1 MNMPRVAMYIWR
13 FDPVIGG
20 AEQQCRR
27 LSEELLKKGL
37 EVFIITERL
46 KDTKGFEY
54 RYGIPIYRVS
64 GMAWARQLSG
74 TIKHCFRFFKKEKT
88 SGSLFSGN
96 KFGIPLGFLSFFTYT
111 LPNYCFFLSSLRLF
125 YKKRKDYDII
135 HVHEAHWIASFA
147 VTIAKLLKKK
157 VVVKEAI
164 AGDIMTIAMQSS
176 RGQKKAM
183 QADAFIA
190 ISDKIYSDLV
200 SMGVNKEKIKKIPNG
215 VIVDNEQWKLDSNKE
230 KKVICVTKI
239 NRLPNKGLDVLL
251 KALGVLLHQRGR
263 KVDLQICGKGD
274 ADFWIR
280 LACELGVRDCI
291 NFTGFVDD
299 VRPYLLSSYLFVIP
313 SREEGMSNAL
323 LEAMSFGMP
332 CVATDISGSQDLIQH
347 GVNGLLVP
355 KDNPEALADAIIY
368 ILDNPDK
375 ALVMGKMARKTIEKS
390 YTIPMISDKYI
401 ELYKELVSKG

>member
-1 MNMPRVAMYIWR
+1 MPRVAMYIWR

-20 AEQQCRR
+20 AEQQCRL

-37 EVFIITERL
+37 GVFIVTERL
-46 KDTKGFEY
+46 KGTKGFEH

-64 GMAWARQLSG
+64 GMAWARQLPGS
-74 TIKHCFRFFKKEKT
+74 IKHCFRFFKKEKT
-88 SGSLFSGN
+88 SESLFSDN
-96 KFGIPLGFLSFFTYT
+96 KFGMPRGFLSFFTYT
-111 LPNYCFFLSSLRLF
+111 LPNYCFFLSSLKLF
-125 YKKRKDYDII
+125 FNKRNDYDII

-147 VTIAKLLKKK
+147 VTIAKLFKKK

-164 AGDIMTIAMQSS
+164 AGDIMTINMQSS
-176 RGQKKAM
+176 CGQKKAM

-190 ISDKIYSDLV
+190 ISGKIYSDLV
-200 SMGVNKEKIKKIPNG
+200 STGVSKEKIKKIPNG
-215 VIVDNEQWKLDSNKE
+215 VIVDSERWKPDSNKE

-251 KALGVLLHQRGR
+251 KALGALLHQRGR
-263 KVDLQICGKGD
+263 KVDLRICGNGD
-274 ADFWIR
+274 ADFWVK
-280 LACELGVRDCI
+280 LACELGVRDSVSFI
-291 NFTGFVDD
+291 GFVGD

-323 LEAMSFGMP
+323 LEAMSLGMP
-332 CVATDISGSQDLIQH
+332 CVATDISGNQDLIQH
-347 GVNGLLVP
+347 KVNGLLVS

-368 ILDNPDK
+368 MLDNPDK
-375 ALVMGKMARKTIEKS
+375 ALVMGDEARKTIEKS
-390 YTIPMISDKYI
+390 YAIPMVSDKYI